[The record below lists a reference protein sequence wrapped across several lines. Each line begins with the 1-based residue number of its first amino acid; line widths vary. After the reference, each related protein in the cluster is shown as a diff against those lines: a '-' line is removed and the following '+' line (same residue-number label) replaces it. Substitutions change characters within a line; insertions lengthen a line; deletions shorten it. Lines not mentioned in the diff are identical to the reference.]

1 MDKAVID
8 RQARAI
14 TGSFIGRDFQWI
26 TFTSMLSNLVSVY
39 IVSTGTEAVIPVSI
53 LVIGT
58 LVFALIAGLNQIDTF
73 KAYLADMDEQEANSN
88 LGQLGKDAPIGMWK
102 TAYSLTFLA
111 IALGQLYHMWT

>member
-1 MDKAVID
+1 MDKAALD
-8 RQARAI
+8 RQTRAI

-26 TFTSMLSNLVSVY
+26 TFTSMLSNFVTVF
-39 IVSTGTEAVIPVSI
+39 IVSSGTEAIVPVSI

-73 KAYLADMDEQEANSN
+73 KAWLADMDEQEANSN
-88 LGQLGKDAPIGMWK
+88 LGRLGKEAPIGMWK

-111 IALGQLYHMWT
+111 IALGQLYYLWI